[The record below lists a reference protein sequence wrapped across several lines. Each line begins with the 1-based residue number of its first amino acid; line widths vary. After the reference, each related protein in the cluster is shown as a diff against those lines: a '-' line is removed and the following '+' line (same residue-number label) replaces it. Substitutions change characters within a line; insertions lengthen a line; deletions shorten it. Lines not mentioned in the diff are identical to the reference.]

1 MKTICQ
7 FMCCLVAL
15 ALVISSGC
23 GKDPKKNPDF
33 NAGALENPSSIKM
46 GGDARPE
53 NAKPN

>member
-1 MKTICQ
+1 MKTICH

-15 ALVISSGC
+15 TLVISSGC

-33 NAGALENPSSIKM
+33 NAGALESPGAIKM

-53 NAKPN
+53 NSKSN

>member
-1 MKTICQ
+1 MRVTYQ
-7 FMCCLVAL
+7 LLCCL
-15 ALVISSGC
+15 LVLGAVTLSGC

-33 NAGALENPSSIKM
+33 NPSALDNPGSIKM